1 MECLINP
8 FNRRVAPRYSN
19 VFPIGIELNA
29 GQSFC
34 QSRSINISST
44 GLRLVVDQPLG
55 EGRRV
60 NMTLCL
66 DEDYVVEIEG
76 HTVWQE
82 CLGSMGTHVV
92 GVEFRPF
99 QPQAEDSIG
108 CWLRSRGQ
116 AA

>member
-1 MECLINP
+1 MDDTINP
-8 FNRRVAPRYSN
+8 YNRRIAPRYSN
-19 VFPIGIELNA
+19 VFPIGVEL
-29 GQSFC
+29 GQQFC

-44 GLRLVVDQPLG
+44 GLRMVVDHPLG
-55 EGRRV
+55 EGRRL
-60 NMTLCL
+60 NLTLCL

-76 HTVWQE
+76 HTVWQQ
-82 CLGSMGTHVV
+82 CLGSLGTHVV

-99 QPQAEDSIG
+99 QAEAEEMIG